1 MNKPIYT
8 SNLGAGTGLV
18 EESLALLRHWDG
30 SMDRGVF
37 LSKIRNSGELSRV
50 TDRRLKNIVYDQ
62 LAPRF
67 LSGFGPPAKWLKSLL
82 DAGVPIHKIT
92 PLLFLQAARA
102 NPMLF
107 DYVVERYW
115 IRYSSGAPTM
125 TFDDAVAFVKD
136 SVDSGKTAVRWSED
150 FIRRRVAGYLNSTLA
165 DFGFLES
172 ARKPDR
178 EILAPR
184 LHSLAASYLAHE
196 LHFSGKG
203 DNAVLEAREWA
214 LWGLDRRDVVETLN
228 ALSQEGYFLVQY
240 SGEVLRVSWKYKTME
255 EFLNVIA

>member
-1 MNKPIYT
+1 LIVSDKAMQMAHA
-8 SNLGAGTGLV
+8 SL
-18 EESLALLRHWDG
+18 SLAIYRRVQAYFA
-30 SMDRGVF
+30 SF
-37 LSKIRNSGELSRV
+37 ETASRNSGELSRV

-82 DAGVPIHKIT
+82 DAGVPVHKIT
-92 PLLFLQAARA
+92 PLLFLQTARA
-102 NPMLF
+102 NPILF
-107 DYVVERYW
+107 DYVLERYW
-115 IRYSSGAPTM
+115 ARYSSGAPTL
-125 TFDDAVAFVKD
+125 TFEDAVAFVLD
-136 SVDSGKTAVRWSED
+136 AVDSGKSSVRWSAEN
-150 FIRRRVAGYLNSTLA
+150 IRKRQAGYLNSTLA

-172 ARKPDR
+172 ARKPNR

-184 LHSLAASYLAHE
+184 LSSLAAGYLAHE

-203 DNAVLEAREWA
+203 DNAVLESRDWA

-228 ALSQEGYFLVQY
+228 AVSQEGHFLVQY
-240 SGEVLRVSWKYKTME
+240 SGEVLRISWKYKTME